1 MAEQPCVIGKTVTVR
16 GTVSGGEDLVV
27 EGRVEGTIALER
39 SLLIEPAATVEAD
52 VEVGDLTLRG
62 ALRGEVRASGGVT
75 IVAGAR
81 FDGTLQAPR
90 VVIEE
95 GATFTGRLEMD
106 LDLPPGV
113 TGP

>member
-16 GTVSGGEDLVV
+16 GTISGGEDLVV

-39 SLLIEPAATVEAD
+39 SLLIEPAASVEAD
-52 VEVGDLTLRG
+52 IEVGELTLRG
-62 ALRGEVRASGGVT
+62 DLRGEVRARGPVT

-81 FDGTLQAPR
+81 FDGALQAAR

-95 GATFTGRLEMD
+95 GAAFTGRLEMD
-106 LDLPPGV
+106 IDLPPGLAAR
-113 TGP
+113 